1 MTPHHRFWFAC
12 FLLLTVSGLPSCATG
27 SADQPPFTSNH
38 VALVLDVPSQ
48 FRFVAFGDT
57 RFHDPADTEAAN
69 AAVRQTLVKA
79 IDEEKPAFV
88 SIGGDIVY
96 SGDNPKDWQVWDAET
111 TPWREH
117 KIVVYPA
124 LGNHDLHG
132 DQKTA
137 LENYFARFPAIKE
150 SRFYSVRIGNSLML
164 ILDSALDEITGPQGD
179 WLHGQLDHLAS
190 NIDFVFFVFH
200 HPPYTSSSDE
210 KTYGGGHSARD
221 KEMGL
226 AAFLEE
232 KQKQVR
238 ARFVVFNGH
247 VHNYERH
254 EHNGVIY
261 FVTGGGGAHA
271 YPIARKADDLYKDSG
286 INYHYLLAAVDK
298 NQVRITMKKLEF
310 KDGKAVWTQPDEIVI
325 PVIIAK
331 TADAH

>member
-1 MTPHHRFWFAC
+1 MTPTHRFWLAS
-12 FLLLTVSGLPSCATG
+12 FLLLAVSGLPSCAAN

-38 VALVLDVPSQ
+38 EALALDVPTQ

-69 AAVRQTLVKA
+69 AVVRQTLVKA

-96 SGDNPKDWQVWDAET
+96 SGDNPKDWQVWDSET
-111 TPWREH
+111 SHWQEH

-132 DQKTA
+132 DQKTT
-137 LENYFARFPAIKE
+137 LGNYFARFPALKG
-150 SRFYSVRIGNSLML
+150 SRFYSVQIGDSLML
-164 ILDSALDEITGPQGD
+164 VLDSALDELTGPQGE

-210 KTYGGGHSARD
+210 KVFGGGHSARE
-221 KEMGL
+221 KEISL

-232 KQKQVR
+232 KQKQAR

-261 FVTGGGGAHA
+261 FVTGGGGAHP
-271 YPIARKADDLYKDSG
+271 YPITRKADDPYKDAG
-286 INYHYLLAAVDK
+286 VNYHYLLVDVDK
-298 NQVRITMKKLEF
+298 SRARITMKKLEL

-325 PVIIAK
+325 PATVAK
-331 TADAH
+331 AAGAR